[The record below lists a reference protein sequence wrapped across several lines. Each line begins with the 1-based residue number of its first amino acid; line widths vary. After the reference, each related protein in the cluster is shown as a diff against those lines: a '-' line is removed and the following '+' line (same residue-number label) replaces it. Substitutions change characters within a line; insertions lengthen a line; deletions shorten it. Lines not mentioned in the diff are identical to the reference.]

1 MQRELPCYNTDSAVI
16 YRSLKELEEE
26 GAVNRTG
33 KWTFQDQQGSIL
45 LKNYVL
51 KGVNVIGSNIAKEE
65 KNIYSFARTHV

>member
-26 GAVNRTG
+26 GAVNRTW